1 MIANPIYILGLPP
14 QGLDQL
20 DENGQRLIQTADIV
34 YGSRFI
40 LRHVPGD
47 AEKYA
52 ITAPLEQMAT
62 HLKTHYDQKRVVL
75 ATGDPNFFGIAEFL
89 YRSLGAEQ
97 LVVIPHVSSIQR
109 AFAKIKMSW
118 HDAFFGSVHG
128 RPLEPVIGWIV
139 RYPKVV
145 VLTDPDHH
153 AGKIAQ
159 TLVAADLP
167 WVSMYVCENL
177 DRDNEHISVGTA
189 EDFQNQRLG
198 EYAVVIL
205 INNRAGFQPF
215 GMEDDTFQHRPEQP
229 GMITKKP
236 VRAISIAQLG
246 LHQHSILWDIGAGT
260 GSVAIDSSRIV
271 GVTGKVFAIEGNARD
286 YQILCENIRSHQAAV
301 TPIYGEAPEILDPLP
316 DPDAVFVGGSGG
328 RLTDIIET
336 VSQRLKPGGVMV
348 LNVVRFDHLSLI
360 SQLFPQGYS
369 WNVRM
374 VQTALLDD
382 KMTIPR
388 FLPDNPVFVVS
399 AKKPVQPLPANS
411 MANERS
417 MQAE

>member
-1 MIANPIYILGLPP
+1 MIANPIYVLGLPS

-20 DENGQRLIQTADIV
+20 DEDGQRLIQTADIV
-34 YGSRFI
+34 YGSRLI
-40 LRHVPGD
+40 LEHVPEGPK
-47 AEKYA
+47 KYA
-52 ITAPLEQMAT
+52 IIPPLEQMAL
-62 HLKTHYDQKRVVL
+62 HLKKHSDQKRIVL
-75 ATGDPNFFGIAEFL
+75 ATGDPNFFGIADFL
-89 YRSLGAEQ
+89 YRSLGAER
-97 LVVIPHVSSIQR
+97 LVVIPQVSSIQR

-128 RPLEPVIGWIV
+128 RPIEPVIAWIV

-159 TLVAADLP
+159 ILVAAGLP
-167 WVSMYVCENL
+167 GVSMYVCENL
-177 DRDNEHISVGTA
+177 DRDNEHITVGTA
-189 EDFQNQRLG
+189 QELQHQCLG

-205 INNRAGFQPF
+205 INNQAGFQPF
-215 GMEDDTFQHRPEQP
+215 GHEDDTFHHRPEQP

-260 GSVAIDSSRIV
+260 GSVAIDASRIV
-271 GVTGKVFAIEGNARD
+271 GVRGQVFAIEANSRD
-286 YQILCENIRSHQAAV
+286 YQILCENIRTHQAAV
-301 TPIYGEAPEILDPLP
+301 TPIYGEAPEILDLLP

-328 RLTDIIET
+328 RLPDIIET
-336 VSQRLKPGGVMV
+336 VSQRLKPGGMIV
-348 LNVVRFDHLSLI
+348 LNVVRFDHLSVI
-360 SQLFPQGYS
+360 PQLFPEEYS
-369 WNVRM
+369 WSVRM
-374 VQTALLDD
+374 VQTAVMDD

-399 AKKPVQPLPANS
+399 AKKPVQAPGNS
-411 MANERS
+411 GDHGSSA
-417 MQAE
+417 QAD